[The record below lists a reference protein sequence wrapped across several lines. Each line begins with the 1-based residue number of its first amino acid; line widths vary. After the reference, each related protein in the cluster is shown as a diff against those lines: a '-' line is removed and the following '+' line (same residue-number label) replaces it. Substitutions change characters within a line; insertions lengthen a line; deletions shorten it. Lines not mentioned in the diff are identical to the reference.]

1 MKKQLLILALVLVCT
16 TTIHAQIDITCL
28 PNGIGIRR
36 QTQIDSFQINYPK
49 CTRIQGNVDIY
60 GPDITNLDSLYTVN
74 KMDGDLT
81 IRVNPLLDD
90 LSGLS
95 NVTSVGGLD
104 IFGQNGFSDLSGLE
118 KLDSIHGSLMILDT
132 YILDS
137 LNGLDSLSYV
147 AYHITIRRN
156 QQLKDISA
164 LSKIGSTVYYVTI
177 SDNDSLLSLNGLNN
191 IDTVN
196 GGFYVFNNFQME
208 SLEGCESI
216 KLIGSGFWLIGN
228 DSLEDCSQ
236 LSNLT
241 SVGEEVWIERNDR
254 LIDFSGL
261 ENLTS
266 IGGFLYIMDH
276 ENLETLHGLEN
287 LDSINGELAIKYNDV
302 LVDISSVENIHSE
315 SIVDLTIRQNP
326 LLSNCAIESIC
337 DYLADPNGE
346 IEILSNAQNCNSQ
359 AEVEYACLVG
369 TFPISEKDSQFSI
382 YPNPTI
388 SELNYTL
395 PDFLI
400 LKLNIYNQFGQVVLS
415 EFKPA
420 TSIDVS
426 SLNPGIYIVE
436 LVTNSTRFIEKI
448 IIE

>member
-1 MKKQLLILALVLVCT
+1 MKKQLLILVLILVCT
-16 TTIHAQIDITCL
+16 TTIHAQLDITCL

-49 CTRIQGNVDIY
+49 CARILGNVDII

-95 NVTSVGGLD
+95 NVTAVGGLD

-118 KLDSIHGSLMILDT
+118 KLDSIHGSLMILDA
-132 YILDS
+132 YNLDS

-147 AYHITIRRN
+147 AYHISIRRN

-177 SDNDSLLSLNGLNN
+177 SDNDSLVNLNGLNN

-196 GGFYVFNNFQME
+196 GGFYIFNNFQME

-216 KLIGSGFWLIGN
+216 KSVGSGFWLIGN

-266 IGGFLYIMDH
+266 IGGFLYIMNH

-302 LVDISSVENIHSE
+302 LVDISSLENIDSE

-346 IEILSNAQNCNSQ
+346 IEILNNAQNCNSQ
-359 AEVEYACLVG
+359 AEVEYICLVG
-369 TFPISEKDSQFSI
+369 ESAKPAKVSQFSV

-388 SELNYTL
+388 RVFNFSSTDL
-395 PDFLI
+395 LI
-400 LKLNIYNQFGQVVLS
+400 LKLNIYNAMGQIVLS
-415 EFKPA
+415 EFEPKN
-420 TSIDVS
+420 TIDVS
-426 SLNPGIYIVE
+426 SLNTGIYIIE
-436 LVTNSTRFIEKI
+436 FITDRAKFKEKL